1 MRGFHLANAPQNQ
14 TTKIA
19 QLNALSLLLV
29 SGSLHGMAIQT
40 GKSLQAAN
48 YTNAFRAVLPGLL
61 IGIMFLAVSFASKSA
76 AHSEQ
81 RAIERTLA
89 AKIPVPEDL
98 RQDILLDVSS
108 RKNASSRVSV
118 LATTE
123 AGLRRLNNPEEA
135 APLERVT
142 IEIDIAPTNTS
153 DHSKPQIPVELL
165 EVLSRRA
172 SALQFQMTLR
182 VNPGNKRTALHWFDT
197 IRKSAEPEQ
206 IVDISEM
213 AVSLVDSMP
222 LDKLQ
227 IHILRAKK
235 MVAMQESQ
243 P

>member
-1 MRGFHLANAPQNQ
+1 MRGFRLANAPQNQ
-14 TTKIA
+14 TIKLA
-19 QLNALSLLLV
+19 QLNASSRLLV
-29 SGSLHGMAIQT
+29 SGSLHGMAIQI
-40 GKSLQAAN
+40 GKSVQTAN
-48 YTNAFRAVLPGLL
+48 YTNAFLAVLPGLL
-61 IGIMFLAVSFASKSA
+61 IGIMFLAVSCVSRSV

-81 RAIERTLA
+81 RTIERTLA
-89 AKIPVPEDL
+89 ARIPVPEDL
-98 RQDILLDVSS
+98 RQDILLDVSP

-123 AGLRRLNNPEEA
+123 AALRRLNNPENV

-142 IEIDIAPTNTS
+142 IEVDIAPMNSS

-172 SALQFQMTLR
+172 STLQFQMTLR
-182 VNPGNKRTALHWFDT
+182 VNPGNKKIALHWFDT

-227 IHILRAKK
+227 IHILRTKK